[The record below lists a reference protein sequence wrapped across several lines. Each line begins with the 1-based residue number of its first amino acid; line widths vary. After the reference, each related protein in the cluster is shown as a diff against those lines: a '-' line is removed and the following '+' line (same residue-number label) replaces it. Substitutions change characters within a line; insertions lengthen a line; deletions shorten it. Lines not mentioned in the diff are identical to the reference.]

1 MTAFGFA
8 RLLLLSAI
16 WGGSFLF
23 IRITAVDISP
33 AWLILMRVGLA
44 AGFLAAAAVLLRK
57 PLPVAGQGRHYLF
70 LGLFG
75 AALPFL
81 LFAFAA
87 QTLTASMLSI
97 LNATAPMWA
106 ALLAAVWARVYT
118 TPMKWLGM
126 GVGLCGVAWLAGVD
140 AIDWAAGYG
149 WAMLAGLLAPISYG
163 VATHYL
169 SRTPG
174 QSAFANAHGSMWAA
188 ALLLLPLAAVSPM
201 PGALPWMPTGL
212 SVVALGVLCSGVAY
226 LIYFGLI
233 TEFGATSA
241 LTVTLLTPMFGTL
254 WGVWILNEPVGWRTV
269 VGGALVL
276 LGTTLTV
283 GRPAGTGRRLRP

>member
-16 WGGSFLF
+16 WDGSFLF

-75 AALPFL
+75 AALPFM

-106 ALLAAVWARVYT
+106 ALLAAVWSRVYT
-118 TPMKWLGM
+118 TPIKWLGM

-140 AIDWAAGYG
+140 AIDWTVGYG

-163 VATHYL
+163 VATH
-169 SRTPG
+169 
-174 QSAFANAHGSMWAA
+174 
-188 ALLLLPLAAVSPM
+188 
-201 PGALPWMPTGL
+201 
-212 SVVALGVLCSGVAY
+212 
-226 LIYFGLI
+226 
-233 TEFGATSA
+233 
-241 LTVTLLTPMFGTL
+241 
-254 WGVWILNEPVGWRTV
+254 
-269 VGGALVL
+269 
-276 LGTTLTV
+276 
-283 GRPAGTGRRLRP
+283 